1 MFGHSRGG
9 AAAAAAMLQDPRIK
23 VGVNLDGTLYGP
35 VVNAG
40 LNRPFMLIASQD
52 HGRGNDQTW
61 DTFWTNLR
69 GWRLDLQ
76 LTGSGHDSFTDFQV
90 MVPQA
95 AGVLNLPP
103 EAVQE
108 SIGTINPNRSIT
120 NQRAYLTEFFDLHL
134 RGCHSHLL
142 DHPSRRFPE
151 MQFLP

>member
-1 MFGHSRGG
+1 
-9 AAAAAAMLQDPRIK
+9 ML
-23 VGVNLDGTLYGP
+23 V
-35 VVNAG
+35 
-40 LNRPFMLIASQD
+40 ASQN
-52 HGRGNDQTW
+52 HGRDNDETW
-61 DTFWTNLR
+61 DKFWANLL

-76 LTGSGHDSFTDFQV
+76 LTGSGHNSFTDFQV

-108 SIGTINPNRSIT
+108 LIGTINPGRSII
-120 NQRAYLTEFFDLHL
+120 NQRAYLTAFFDLHL

-151 MQFLP
+151 MRFVP